1 MTPEQAWSAGF
12 YSGLELDTN
21 SPFKARTA
29 EENNWRQGWIQ
40 GALKRFGFPY
50 YGSQEDQELN
60 QNRPL
65 SPESEL
71 WAKKL
76 EDQYFSP

>member
-1 MTPEQAWSAGF
+1 MMPEQAWSAGF
-12 YSGLELDTN
+12 YSGIELDTK
-21 SPFKARTA
+21 SLFKTGTL
-29 EENNWRQGWIQ
+29 EEKYWRQGWIQ
-40 GALKRFGFPY
+40 GALKRLGLPY
-50 YGSQEDQELN
+50 YGSQENQEFN
-60 QNRPL
+60 QNKPL

>member
-12 YSGLELDTN
+12 YSGLELDAN
-21 SPFKARTA
+21 SLFKAGTVD
-29 EENNWRQGWIQ
+29 EKYWRQGWIQ
-40 GALKRFGFPY
+40 GALKRFGLPY
-50 YGSQEDQELN
+50 YGSQEDQALN
-60 QNRPL
+60 KNKPL